1 VKGGVILLKRWFTR
15 TLPASAGGVLV
26 CAAVVTAASPGE
38 GHAQTAL
45 RLHVDSI
52 AVEGVS
58 RVARTSVIAQLG
70 FVVGDTINYR
80 DVQEAQTRLW
90 QLGQFSDIRVFARG
104 GVGDAPAVVVIQVE
118 EQPLVRRVEFR
129 GLERASPRAVRDSAG
144 LRDGEPFS
152 PQEVLEGRRVL
163 LQSLSDEGI
172 PFARVQVREEA
183 VEGMENVVDV
193 IFDVEE
199 GNRVAVAEV
208 VVEGNENVSLDD
220 IVSALGT
227 RPEGFWWFQGGSFD
241 QEAYDADL
249 QTSLPALYRSRGFL
263 DFEVLSDTLILDSN
277 TGKARVELQVQEGP
291 RYRIASL
298 SIDGNLEF
306 EDEVLEQYF
315 LPASGGLLRSLGF
328 GGDPDEQET
337 RGRIFDAVAF
347 EEARAS
353 IGELYANRG
362 FIFAQVNPVVEK
374 GPPLEPGGDPTVSV
388 GVEIDEGRL
397 AFINHIAIEGN
408 DYTYERVI
416 RDRITLLPGDVY
428 SQAEIIRSYQS
439 VSGLGFFETP
449 MPIPQM
455 DVNEETGEV
464 DVTFQVVEKQTGAV
478 NFGTSVGGGV
488 GLAGFIGYD
497 QPNLFGQAKSGSVR
511 WDFGRYLNNF
521 TLTYSDP
528 ALFQSRISGTVSLFN
543 ARDRFFQFASGQ
555 RRRVGGSL
563 RFGFPIPGMRFTRA
577 IAGYAIS
584 RTRYQLFR
592 GVDDTSLFG
601 RPPGTQS
608 QLSIGLARSTLNH
621 PLFPTQG
628 SRQTW
633 TTELNGGLLGGDG
646 EFVKHSVEGTWWLPV
661 GEVGG
666 GSGGGRPITFA
677 LGTSLKGGAIFG
689 DAGAFPFDRFWM
701 GGVQFGQA
709 LRGYDETSIT
719 PLGYYAERSR
729 GVSDINRLGDAFLSV
744 TTELAMRLNDNIS
757 ISTFFDAGN
766 VWRGPDAINP
776 TQLFRGAG
784 FGLQLVTPFGPIG
797 LDYAYGFDKT
807 EPGWQLHFKMGP
819 GF

>member
-1 VKGGVILLKRWFTR
+1 MILLRRWFSR
-15 TLPASAGGVLV
+15 TLLASAGGVLL
-26 CAAVVTAASPGE
+26 CGLALSSALPQRLQ
-38 GHAQTAL
+38 AQVEL
-45 RLHVDSI
+45 RLPVDSI
-52 AVEGVS
+52 AVEGIS
-58 RVARTSVIAQLG
+58 RVARTSVLAQLG
-70 FVVGDTINYR
+70 FATGDTITYR

-90 QLGQFSDIRVFARG
+90 RLGQFADIRVFARG
-104 GVGDAPAVVVIQVE
+104 GLADAPAVIVVQVQ
-118 EQPLVRRVEFR
+118 EQPLVRRVVFR

-152 PQEVLEGRRVL
+152 QQEVLEGRQAL
-163 LQSLSDEGI
+163 LDALADEGI
-172 PFARVQVREEA
+172 PFARVQVRDEP

-208 VVEGNENVSLDD
+208 VVEGNENVSDED
-220 IVSALGT
+220 IVSALST
-227 RPEGFWWFQGGSFD
+227 RPEGFWWFQGGGFD
-241 QEAYDADL
+241 QEAFQSDL
-249 QTSLPALYRSRGFL
+249 QTALPDLYRSRGFL
-263 DFEVLSDTLILDSN
+263 DFEVLSDTLVLDPSS
-277 TGKARVELQVQEGP
+277 GKARVEIQVQEGP
-291 RYRIASL
+291 RYRVASL
-298 SIDGNLEF
+298 SIDGNREF

-315 LPASGGLLRSLGF
+315 LPGRGGLLRSLGF
-328 GGDPDEQET
+328 GGDEEEQEAQ
-337 RGRIFDAVAF
+337 GRIFDAVAF

-388 GVEIDEGRL
+388 GIEIDEGRL
-397 AFINHIAIEGN
+397 AFINRILIEGN

-416 RDRITLLPGDVY
+416 LERITLLPGDVY

-449 MPIPQM
+449 MPVPDM
-455 DVNEETGEV
+455 NVDEETGEV
-464 DVTFQVVEKQTGAV
+464 DVTFEVVEKQTGAI

-555 RRRVGGSL
+555 RRRIGGSL
-563 RFGFPIPGMRFTRA
+563 RFGFPIPGWRFTRA

-633 TTELNGGLLGGDG
+633 TTEFNGGLLGGDG
-646 EFVKHSVEGTWWLPV
+646 EFVKHSLEGTWWLPV

-719 PLGYYAERSR
+719 PLGYFPERSR
-729 GVSDINRLGDAFLSV
+729 GINDIDRLGDAFLSV
-744 TTELAMRLNDNIS
+744 TTEFAMRLNDNIS
-757 ISTFFDAGN
+757 LSTFFDAGN
-766 VWRGPDAINP
+766 VWRGPNAINP
-776 TQLFRGAG
+776 SQLFRGAG
-784 FGLQLVTPFGPIG
+784 VGLQLVTPFGPIG
-797 LDYAYGFDKT
+797 LDYAYGFDKA